1 MHRVQNHQAL
11 QRRHDLKKEYT
22 VVPFQKE
29 KDPIPLVKHGFMGSG
44 AKCWAMEWSGVY
56 GYPLTITTTGAPAV
70 IKILPAL

>member
-29 KDPIPLVKHGFMGSG
+29 KDPIPLVKHGFMGSR
-44 AKCWAMEWSGVY
+44 AKKD
-56 GYPLTITTTGAPAV
+56 TG
-70 IKILPAL
+70 